1 MPHVLIADNDR
12 AVSSLLG
19 EVLVRL
25 GFSVAYAY
33 DGEQALA
40 MARDPAVGALV
51 CDLDMPRA
59 SGVEVL
65 EALRDLPAPPAT
77 IVVSGYLDAGI
88 EQRLGCLPFV
98 RGQLRKPFDL
108 LGFARQV
115 AELAGAPQGRD
126 TARTAAAS

>member
-25 GFSVAYAY
+25 GLTVAYAY
-33 DGEQALA
+33 DGEQAQL

-65 EALRDLPAPPAT
+65 ESLRDLPMPPAT

-88 EQRLGCLPFV
+88 EQRLGSLPFV

-115 AELAGAPQGRD
+115 AELTGVPAVRS
-126 TARTAAAS
+126 AAAS